1 MVDIKYV
8 KSNVKSGWI
17 LNPNEKIV
25 FGIIKG
31 INRCD
36 GYCPCSNTSDDKH
49 CPCSNY
55 RINDIC
61 CCKLYIKDYEEV

>member
-1 MVDIKYV
+1 MVDIEYV
-8 KSNVKSGWI
+8 KNNTQSGWQ

-25 FGIIKG
+25 NSIING

-36 GYCPCSNTSDDKH
+36 GECPCNNDSEDKH

-55 RINDIC
+55 RLNDKC
-61 CCKLYIKDYEEV
+61 CCKLYVKIE

>member
-1 MVDIKYV
+1 MVDIEYV
-8 KSNVKSGWI
+8 KNNTQSGWQ

-25 FGIIKG
+25 NSIIKG

-36 GYCPCSNTSDDKH
+36 GECPCNNDSEDKH

-55 RINDIC
+55 RLNNKC
-61 CCKLYIKDYEEV
+61 CCKLYVKIE